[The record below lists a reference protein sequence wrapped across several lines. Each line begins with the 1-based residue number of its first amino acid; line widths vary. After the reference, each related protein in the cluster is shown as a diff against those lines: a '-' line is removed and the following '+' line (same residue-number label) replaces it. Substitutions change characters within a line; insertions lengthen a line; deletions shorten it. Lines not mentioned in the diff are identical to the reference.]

1 MNELVMHGVDVGA
14 FSVCRRCGDLF
25 GDVVLV
31 SGTAVTQHCRCD
43 RRRHDR
49 PRWERHDF
57 NCVAELCWCCA
68 STVIPSGSR
77 WSSYF
82 CDECR
87 PRIVAL
93 NRGVGR
99 CVVPIGRHSI
109 MNGVALRGNPPPTDE
124 ALGRFVHDVGTI
136 FERAARVAR
145 WRERRVQRVLR
156 TIEGDDAAALVAYVA
171 AAPSVLGDSALA
183 FDDLLGWW
191 TTD

>member
-1 MNELVMHGVDVGA
+1 MNEFVVRGVDVSA
-14 FSVCRRCGDLF
+14 LSVCRRCGVLR
-25 GDVVLV
+25 GDVVL
-31 SGTAVTQHCRCD
+31 SKGIGVTQRCRCD
-43 RRRHDR
+43 GWRRDE
-49 PRWERHDF
+49 PWERCDF

-68 STVIPSGSR
+68 SAVIPSGSR

-99 CVVPIGRHSI
+99 CVIPIGRHSI
-109 MNGVALRGNPPPTDE
+109 MNGVALRANPPPTDE

-145 WRERRVQRVLR
+145 WRRRRVQRVLG
-156 TIEGDDAAALVAYVA
+156 TIDGDDAAALVSYIA
-171 AAPSVLGDSALA
+171 AAPSVLGDSARA
-183 FDDLLGWW
+183 YDDLLEWW
-191 TTD
+191 ATV